1 MIKEFTGGDLFKIDP
16 LIEYDKDYYKCI
28 EEAKVDLKNNSR
40 PKLKRY
46 LEDIDDYDIVYLGY
60 PNYWGNYDYG
70 CVYIFR
76 KI

>member
-46 LEDIDDYDIVYLGY
+46 L
-60 PNYWGNYDYG
+60 
-70 CVYIFR
+70 
-76 KI
+76 